1 MRTVIGLLGLG
12 LVAGVVP
19 TGVLGSAQA
28 GLVLLGTVG
37 ALTCLLVCCLAGPI
51 VGRWA
56 APALRPATAAP
67 RRQTSPIVS
76 PQSASRSI

>member
-12 LVAGVVP
+12 FVAGVVP
-19 TGVLGSAQA
+19 TGLVGIAQA

-37 ALTCLLVCCLAGPI
+37 ALLCLLVCCLAGPI
-51 VGRWA
+51 AVRWA
-56 APALRPATAAP
+56 APALRPTAP
-67 RRQTSPIVS
+67 RRRQPNPIVS

>member
-12 LVAGVVP
+12 MVAGVVP
-19 TGVLGSAQA
+19 TGLLGAVQA

-37 ALTCLLVCCLAGPI
+37 ALICLLVCCLAGPI
-51 VGRWA
+51 AVRWA
-56 APALRPATAAP
+56 APARRPAAAP
-67 RRQTSPIVS
+67 RRQPSPIVS

>member
-19 TGVLGSAQA
+19 AGLLGIAQA
-28 GLVLLGTVG
+28 GLVLLGTGG
-37 ALTCLLVCCLAGPI
+37 ALICLLVCCMAAPI
-51 VGRWA
+51 AVRWA
-56 APALRPATAAP
+56 APALRPTAAA
-67 RRQTSPIVS
+67 RRQPSPIVS

>member
-19 TGVLGSAQA
+19 TGLLGIGQA
-28 GLVLLGTVG
+28 GLVLLITAG
-37 ALTCLLVCCLAGPI
+37 ALVCLLVCCLAGPAA
-51 VGRWA
+51 VRWA
-56 APALRPATAAP
+56 GPALRSAAAP
-67 RRQTSPIVS
+67 RQQPSPIVS